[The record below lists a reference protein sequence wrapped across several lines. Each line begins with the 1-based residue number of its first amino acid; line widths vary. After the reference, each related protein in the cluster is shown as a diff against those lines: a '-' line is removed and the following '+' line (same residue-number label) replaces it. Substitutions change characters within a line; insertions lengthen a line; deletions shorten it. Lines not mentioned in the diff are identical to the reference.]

1 MGLKFAANLPFPR
14 QRGRNVFLLGL
25 LFILASTGAL
35 CSADTGASEPASEVA
50 PCQSVA
56 SPSDPVGMPI
66 SQAGDDAVEAC
77 EKPSQQQIDEANRKI
92 TAGLAEGTQ
101 DAVTLRSLMFGRNY
115 VFFGR
120 AELEAAAFSGDIP
133 SSENDWGLRRLRVG
147 IAGVTTFFDRL
158 SYKLELD
165 LTDGTN
171 NFSDLYLQWDLP
183 RSGTLRFGNQ
193 RVSQNL
199 SAMTSSLSQLFME
212 QPLPVTA
219 FSLKRRLAVSYD
231 KNWGRWG
238 LHGMLFSRD
247 PNNNA
252 GKRGWAVRVYTQPIR
267 GFRRVGHIGFS
278 MVSEVMDDETRYRT
292 RPESHLTDIRL
303 VDTGNYDDVQSRNI
317 LGVEMAGGLGSNSA
331 RLEFFRTTWEREA
344 DRKNT
349 FNGAYL
355 ELGHFLTGQNFNYK
369 AGKFIRPHLEP
380 GAHAWEVG
388 LRASWVGLNDRDV
401 RGGEQVNFGAALNY
415 YRRHDLRF
423 MLNLLRFRT
432 CAVAGDDRGWILQ
445 ARIQFNR

>member
-1 MGLKFAANLPFPR
+1 MGLKSAATLPVLMLP
-14 QRGRNVFLLGL
+14 GCNAFLLGL
-25 LFILASTGAL
+25 LFALALPGAL
-35 CSADTGASEPASEVA
+35 CATETGAGDPASEVA
-50 PCQSVA
+50 PCQSAANPAGPGGNA
-56 SPSDPVGMPI
+56 SP
-66 SQAGDDAVEAC
+66 QAGDGAVEAC

-92 TAGLAEGTQ
+92 SAGLAEGTQ
-101 DAVTLRSLMFGRNY
+101 DAVTLRSLLFGRNY

-120 AELEAAAFSGDIP
+120 AELEAAAYSGDIP
-133 SSENDWGLRRLRVG
+133 SSENGLGLRRLRVG
-147 IAGVTTFFDRL
+147 IAGLTTFFDRL

-183 RSGTLRFGNQ
+183 RTGTLRFGNQ

-231 KNWGRWG
+231 NDWGRWG

-252 GKRGWAVRVYTQPIR
+252 GKHGWAVRVFTQPIR
-267 GFRRVGHIGFS
+267 GFRRIGHLGIS
-278 MVSEVMDDETRYRT
+278 MVSEDMDDETRYRT
-292 RPESHLTDIRL
+292 RPESHVTDIRL
-303 VDTGNYDDVQSRNI
+303 VDTGNYDDIRTRTI
-317 LGVEMAGGLGSNSA
+317 LGAEMAGGLGSNSV

-344 DRKNT
+344 GRKNT

-355 ELGHFLTGQNFNYK
+355 ELGRFLTGQGFNYK
-369 AGKFIRPHLEP
+369 AGKFVRPHLEP
-380 GAHAWEVG
+380 GVHAWEVG
-388 LRASWVGLNDRDV
+388 LRASWVDLNDRDV

-432 CAVAGDDRGWILQ
+432 DAVAGDDRGWILQ
-445 ARIQFNR
+445 ARVQFNR